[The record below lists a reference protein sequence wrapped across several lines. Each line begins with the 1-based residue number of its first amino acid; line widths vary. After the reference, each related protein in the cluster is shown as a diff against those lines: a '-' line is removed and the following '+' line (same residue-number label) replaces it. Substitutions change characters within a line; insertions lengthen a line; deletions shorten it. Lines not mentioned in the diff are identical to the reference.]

1 MLTGEGN
8 SIFEGLIKHE
18 TRGEIHAGWNASVP
32 RDLLKV
38 ANMDAIEPVLKKWW
52 NGRPGATQDIN
63 ALRTLLALFS
73 SSS

>member
-1 MLTGEGN
+1 MLQGTMVGCSQGC
-8 SIFEGLIKHE
+8 
-18 TRGEIHAGWNASVP
+18 GEIHVEWNASVP

-38 ANMDAIEPVLKKWW
+38 ANLDAIKPVLKKLW
-52 NGRPGATQDIN
+52 NGRPGATPDLN

>member
-1 MLTGEGN
+1 MGCSQGSRRN
-8 SIFEGLIKHE
+8 
-18 TRGEIHAGWNASVP
+18 HAGWNASVS

>member
-1 MLTGEGN
+1 MRRTLHGTKVGCAA
-8 SIFEGLIKHE
+8 KA
-18 TRGEIHAGWNASVP
+18 RGEIHAGWNASVP

-63 ALRTLLALFS
+63 L
-73 SSS
+73 